1 MTMNQKTTTRANPKE
16 EPQHESHQLERR
28 NQGQSQSRNGEGL
41 LIKKKIA
48 LITLIR
54 MLCSNLNKES
64 KNHQKLIKADK
75 VVVLVEMKI

>member
-1 MTMNQKTTTRANPKE
+1 M
-16 EPQHESHQLERR
+16 
-28 NQGQSQSRNGEGL
+28 